1 MSLFG
6 ACVPVRKD
14 FESRLTGGARL
25 ILLMAVVTLAAGCAA
40 FSLAAVPAAAIN
52 LGTMAYR
59 SLESADITV
68 AVSPEAEA
76 GETGAIGC
84 IALWMGGE
92 SDSSP
97 FGRIGD
103 LGAVVAD
110 NLAVELMNR
119 GYTIHGYERINLP
132 EQADNGNGVSR
143 AELIRAVSGTGAQ
156 AVITGNVTGSR
167 VKTVEFPGR
176 LKTATLVQS
185 LSLKVIGVADSRT
198 LYVLTIDY
206 RVGQPPRVAAEGA
219 AAILKAK
226 LDDPRADIGRMFG
239 FRAAD
244 GTGGP
249 SPGVPHITT
258 QEEDPS

>member
-1 MSLFG
+1 MKKDFLFR
-6 ACVPVRKD
+6 VPVC
-14 FESRLTGGARL
+14 ARL
-25 ILLMAVVTLAAGCAA
+25 ILLVVAVALAAGCAA
-40 FSLAAVPAAAIN
+40 FSLVAVPAAAIN
-52 LGTMAYR
+52 LGTVAYR

-68 AVSPEAEA
+68 AVNPDAEA
-76 GETGAIGC
+76 NETGAINC
-84 IALWMGGE
+84 IALLMGGE
-92 SDSSP
+92 SDSPP

-119 GYTIHGYERINLP
+119 GYTIYDYERINLP
-132 EQADNGNGVSR
+132 VQTSNGNGVNR
-143 AELIRAVSGTGAQ
+143 AELVKAVSGTGAQ

-185 LSLKVIGVADSRT
+185 LSLKVIGVAHSRT

-206 RVGQPPRVAAEGA
+206 RVGQSPRVAAEGA

-226 LDDPRADIGRMFG
+226 LDDPGADIGRMFG
-239 FRAAD
+239 FHTAD
-244 GTGGP
+244 GAGGP